1 MVQLSDNPLTSLR
14 IRAGRELRGPSFTNE
29 ETRARRSCPKSQN
42 EQVGTGFEPMPLES
56 GSRARSS
63 IGLPSAVC
71 ATLPL
76 HPLDAVPSTHSK
88 LWRLEPGRGRPPL
101 PHRLSG
107 TGRGQGKDLDP
118 PIPCGLAPAGERGG
132 VRGAQP
138 LPLPLLLDSAPSC
151 PPRPRPQGQ
160 CCPTL
165 PELGRPQVSH
175 LSEPGCGTLGSSS
188 SFLPLTGCPSPCP
201 ITAQEECCR
210 PRLLLGPADSA
221 PLLPAM
227 GSFSFCLLLLLLAEG
242 LPSLGKAWQCPRMP
256 YAASRNFSVQY
267 VVPSFE
273 AAAPIQRVVAYD
285 EGEVIFVAT
294 RNHLHLLNA
303 KLELLQGLVTGP
315 AGLPSCHSCTACGGS
330 EPSLPGADT
339 DNAVLVLDPVLPWLY
354 SCGSSLMG
362 RCFVHELE
370 VDGGTVHLGPTTCL
384 WSPSGNS
391 PHDCPDCVASPLGTQ
406 VTVVGQGQ
414 SSYFYVA
421 STLNQTVASHYSPR
435 SVSIRRLKSNLQG
448 FAPSF
453 PALSVLPEY
462 LATHPI
468 EYVYTFRSG
477 SYVYFLTVQPESLK
491 VPSTFHTRL
500 VRLSAS
506 ETDLGEYRELV
517 LDCRFSSKRRR
528 RRRRQAANT
537 VEETYNVLQAA
548 HVARVGP
555 SLAVD
560 LGVVQGEKVLFGAFA
575 VSQEGSRVPRHKS
588 AVCAFPITKLDDFID
603 TGMERCCASQANQ
616 KRVERGVEF
625 FQPQS
630 YCPDPPKTTP
640 LGSNVSCWNY
650 PTMIPTNHP
659 RVDLLNGHLDGI
671 LLTAIHVIHQ
681 GNATVAHMGTAD
693 GRILQVKLF
702 RSLNYLL
709 YVSNFSLGSSQPVH
723 RDVSRLGDHLFF
735 SSGNKVFKV
744 PIQGPGCRHFL
755 TCNRCL
761 RAERFMGCGW
771 CGDVCGW
778 QEECPG
784 TWQQASCPP
793 HITEFHPKSGPTRG
807 STKLTLCGSNFHSH
821 FQNLDSEGPQ
831 KVTVG
836 QSSCKVLPRA
846 TSYLSSKKDYVEQLE
861 CLLEASS
868 SQAPGPANVTL
879 TVSGIASKFQ
889 FQLNGSSVLSGFSFV
904 QPVVTSIVPLFGPWA
919 GGTQLTIKGQNL
931 NVGSSR
937 LVLINGT
944 ECRFG
949 LMDEPQRLLC
959 STPPGGAQGN
969 VSISLYIGGSEIPTP
984 WFFQYR
990 NNPRIFS
997 ISPNCSYP
1005 GSRITIQG
1013 QNLDAIWQM
1022 TTTFEDGHT
1031 EAKNLECNNTT
1042 ISTKRVCLAPAYT
1055 NLPDPWKAQGNLS
1068 ISGDG
1073 SILYFHPNFPFYSKP
1088 QALSQA
1094 GPLKIE
1100 QDAVEVKFSG
1110 LSAVASCMD
1119 VNITV
1124 GGQSCQANLK
1134 NNPVICYIPPNLP
1147 IPHRGVPL
1155 QVCINGHCWR
1165 IGDVVRSSQFPQVF
1179 IIVFLII
1186 IVALVVCFLS
1196 LLLFKLWRKKMKR
1209 QALSPT
1215 VRPDH
1220 IQGASSTGNSSAS
1233 GVPLLRVKSVCVGE
1247 LSSELLA
1254 EVKDVLI
1261 PPEQIITHN
1270 DQVIGKGHF
1279 GIVYHGEYMSTSQD
1293 RIHCAIK
1300 SLNRITEIEEV
1311 EEFLREGLL
1320 MRSFCHPHVLSLIGI
1335 LLPPEG
1341 LPLVVLPYMK
1351 HGDLRHFIRSPKRNP
1366 TVKDLIG
1373 FGLQVARG
1381 MAYLAEKKF
1390 VHRDLA
1396 ARNCMLDET
1405 FTVKVAD
1412 FGLAR
1417 DILDKEYYSVRKHR
1431 HARLPVKWMALE
1443 SLQTYKFTTKSDVWS
1458 FGVLL
1463 WELLTRGA
1471 SPYPNIDPFDIAH
1484 FLAQGRRLPQP
1495 EYCPDALYQ
1504 VMLQCWDPVP
1514 TKRPTFGVL
1523 VREVECISASLRGEH
1538 YVNLHS
1544 GYVNLECGPVLPPC
1558 PSSEDELDQSEEEEE
1573 KPEDSGKK
1581 AEAKEAHKQS
1591 GGPRPL
1597 SAPSLTFHTLE
1608 SSS

>member
-1 MVQLSDNPLTSLR
+1 
-14 IRAGRELRGPSFTNE
+14 
-29 ETRARRSCPKSQN
+29 
-42 EQVGTGFEPMPLES
+42 
-56 GSRARSS
+56 
-63 IGLPSAVC
+63 
-71 ATLPL
+71 
-76 HPLDAVPSTHSK
+76 
-88 LWRLEPGRGRPPL
+88 
-101 PHRLSG
+101 
-107 TGRGQGKDLDP
+107 
-118 PIPCGLAPAGERGG
+118 
-132 VRGAQP
+132 
-138 LPLPLLLDSAPSC
+138 
-151 PPRPRPQGQ
+151 
-160 CCPTL
+160 
-165 PELGRPQVSH
+165 
-175 LSEPGCGTLGSSS
+175 
-188 SFLPLTGCPSPCP
+188 
-201 ITAQEECCR
+201 
-210 PRLLLGPADSA
+210 
-221 PLLPAM
+221 M
-227 GSFSFCLLLLLLAEG
+227 GSFSFCLLLLLLAQG
-242 LPSLGKAWQCPRMP
+242 SSSRGNSWQCPRIP
-256 YAASRNFSVQY
+256 YAASQNFSVKY

-273 AAAPIQRVVAYD
+273 AAAPIQRVVAYED
-285 EGEVIFVAT
+285 GQAIFVAI
-294 RNHLHLLNA
+294 RNHLYLLNA
-303 KLELLQGLVTGP
+303 RLEPLQSLVTGP
-315 AGLPSCHSCTACGGS
+315 AGHPSCQSCTACKES
-330 EPSLPGADT
+330 EPSLSGADT

-354 SCGSSLMG
+354 SCGSSLLG

-370 VDGGTVHLGPTTCL
+370 DHGGTVRLGPTSCL
-384 WSPSGNS
+384 WSRSDNS
-391 PHDCPDCVASPLGTQ
+391 PNDCRDCVASPLGTQ

-421 STLNQTVASHYSPR
+421 STLNQTVASLYSPH
-435 SVSIRRLKSNLQG
+435 SVSIRRLKSTLQG
-448 FAPSF
+448 FAPGS
-453 PALSVLPEY
+453 PALSVLPAY
-462 LATHPI
+462 LATYPI

-491 VPSTFHTRL
+491 VSATFHTRL
-500 VRLSAS
+500 VRLSAT

-517 LDCRFSSKRRR
+517 LDCRFSYKRRR
-528 RRRRQAANT
+528 RRRQVVNPE
-537 VEETYNVLQAA
+537 EETYNVLQAA

-555 SLAVD
+555 SLAMD
-560 LGVVQGEKVLFGAFA
+560 LGVPEGQKVLFGAFA
-575 VSQEGSRVPRHKS
+575 VSQEGSRSPRHKS
-588 AVCAFPITKLDDFID
+588 AVCAFPLTKLNEFID
-603 TGMERCCASQANQ
+603 SGMEKCCGSQANQ

-659 RVDLLNGHLDGI
+659 RVDLLNGHLDGV

-723 RDVSRLGDHLFF
+723 RDVSRLGDYLLF

-744 PIQGPGCRHFL
+744 PIQGPGCHHFL
-755 TCNRCL
+755 TCKKCL
-761 RAERFMGCGW
+761 KAEHFMGCGW
-771 CGDVCGW
+771 CGDVCAR

-807 STKLTLCGSNFHSH
+807 STKLTLCGSNFYSYL
-821 FQNLDSEGPQ
+821 QGLDSEGPQ

-836 QSSCKVLPRA
+836 QSPCKVLPTA
-846 TSYLSSKKDYVEQLE
+846 TSYLSSKTDYVEQLE
-861 CLLEASS
+861 CLLEAPS
-868 SQAPGPANVTL
+868 SQAPGPASVTL
-879 TVSGIASKFQ
+879 TIPGIASKFQ
-889 FQLNGSSVLSGFSFV
+889 FLLNGSSVLPGFSFV
-904 QPVVTSIVPLFGPWA
+904 EPVVTSIFPLFGPWA

-937 LVLINGT
+937 LLLINGT
-944 ECRFG
+944 ECRYEK
-949 LMDEPQRLLC
+949 MDEQSLLC

-969 VSISLYIGGSEIPTP
+969 VSISFYIGGAEIPIP
-984 WFFQYR
+984 WSFQYR
-990 NNPRIFS
+990 NNPQIFS
-997 ISPNCSYP
+997 ISPNCSYL
-1005 GSRITIQG
+1005 GSRITIRG

-1022 TTTFEDGHT
+1022 TTAFEDGQT
-1031 EAKNLECNNTT
+1031 QVENLECNSTT
-1042 ISTKRVCLAPAYT
+1042 LSTERVCLAPAYN
-1055 NLPDPWKAQGNLS
+1055 NLRGLRQVQGNLS

-1088 QALSQA
+1088 QPHLRR
-1094 GPLKIE
+1094 GPLKME
-1100 QDAVEVKFSG
+1100 QGAVEVKFSG

-1119 VNITV
+1119 VNMTV

-1134 NNPVICYIPPNLP
+1134 NNPVICYVPPTLH

-1155 QVCINGHCWR
+1155 QICINGLCCL
-1165 IGDVVRSSQFPQVF
+1165 IGDVIQSSQFPQVF

-1186 IVALVVCFLS
+1186 IIALVVCFLS
-1196 LLLFKLWRKKMKR
+1196 LLLFRLWRKKIKR
-1209 QALSPT
+1209 QEISLHIDRLGSLDRNHRAIFLPLLRSGSDYRNSMALSPT
-1215 VRPDH
+1215 VGPGH
-1220 IQGASSTGNSSAS
+1220 IQVTSSPGNSSAS
-1233 GVPLLRVKSVCVGE
+1233 GVPLLRVKSICVGE
-1247 LSSELLA
+1247 LSLELLA

-1261 PPEQIITHN
+1261 PPERILTHEDQII
-1270 DQVIGKGHF
+1270 GHF
-1279 GIVYHGEYMSTSQD
+1279 GIVYHGEYMDPSEN

-1335 LLPPEG
+1335 LLPAEG
-1341 LPLVVLPYMK
+1341 LPRVVLPYMK
-1351 HGDLRHFIRSPKRNP
+1351 HGDLRNFIRSPKRNP

-1381 MAYLAEKKF
+1381 MDYLAEKKF

-1471 SPYPNIDPFDIAH
+1471 SPYPNIDPFDISH

-1495 EYCPDALYQ
+1495 EYCPDALYE
-1504 VMLQCWDPVP
+1504 VMLQCWDPSP
-1514 TKRPTFGVL
+1514 TERPTFGVL
-1523 VREVECISASLRGEH
+1523 VREVECVSASLRGEH
-1538 YVNLHS
+1538 YVSLHS
-1544 GYVNLECGPVLPPC
+1544 GYVNLECGPILPPC
-1558 PSSEDELDQSEEEEE
+1558 PSSEDELDQSEEEEQE
-1573 KPEDSGKK
+1573 LEDSEKK
-1581 AEAKEAHKQS
+1581 AEAKEACRRR

-1597 SAPSLTFHTLE
+1597 SAPPLTVQMLE
-1608 SSS
+1608 SSP

>member
-1 MVQLSDNPLTSLR
+1 
-14 IRAGRELRGPSFTNE
+14 
-29 ETRARRSCPKSQN
+29 
-42 EQVGTGFEPMPLES
+42 
-56 GSRARSS
+56 
-63 IGLPSAVC
+63 
-71 ATLPL
+71 
-76 HPLDAVPSTHSK
+76 
-88 LWRLEPGRGRPPL
+88 
-101 PHRLSG
+101 
-107 TGRGQGKDLDP
+107 
-118 PIPCGLAPAGERGG
+118 
-132 VRGAQP
+132 
-138 LPLPLLLDSAPSC
+138 
-151 PPRPRPQGQ
+151 
-160 CCPTL
+160 
-165 PELGRPQVSH
+165 
-175 LSEPGCGTLGSSS
+175 
-188 SFLPLTGCPSPCP
+188 
-201 ITAQEECCR
+201 
-210 PRLLLGPADSA
+210 
-221 PLLPAM
+221 M
-227 GSFSFCLLLLLLAEG
+227 GSLFCLLLLLLARG
-242 LPSLGKAWQCPRMP
+242 PPSLGESWQCPRIP

-267 VVPSFE
+267 MVPSFE
-273 AAAPIQRVVAYD
+273 AAAPIQRVVAYY
-285 EGEVIFVAT
+285 EGQALLVAT
-294 RNHLHLLNA
+294 RNHLYLLNDR
-303 KLELLQGLVTGP
+303 LELLQSLVTGP
-315 AGLPSCHSCTACGGS
+315 VGHPSCESCAECEGS
-330 EPSLPGADT
+330 EPSPPGADT

-354 SCGSSLMG
+354 SCGSSQLG

-370 VDGGTVHLGPTTCL
+370 LDGGTVRMGPTSCL
-384 WSPSGNS
+384 WSPSDNS
-391 PHDCPDCVASPLGTQ
+391 PQDCPDCVASPLGTQ

-421 STLNQTVASHYSPR
+421 STLNQTVASLYSPR
-435 SVSIRRLKSNLQG
+435 SVSIRRLKSTLQG
-448 FAPSF
+448 FAPGS
-453 PALSVLPEY
+453 PALSVLPAY
-462 LATHPI
+462 LATYPI
-468 EYVYTFRSG
+468 EYVYTFRAG

-500 VRLSAS
+500 VRLSAT

-517 LDCRFSSKRRR
+517 LDCRFAYKRRR
-528 RRRRQAANT
+528 RRRQVPST
-537 VEETYNVLQAA
+537 EEETYNVLQAA
-548 HVARVGP
+548 HVARVGT
-555 SLAVD
+555 SLATD
-560 LGVVQGEKVLFGAFA
+560 LGVSEGEKVLFGAFA
-575 VSQEGSRVPRHKS
+575 VSQEGSRAPRHKS
-588 AVCAFPITKLDDFID
+588 AVCAFPITKMNEFID
-603 TGMERCCASQANQ
+603 GGMERCCESQANE

-650 PTMIPTNHP
+650 PTMISTNHP
-659 RVDLLNGHLDGI
+659 RVDLLNGHLDGV

-723 RDVSRLGDHLFF
+723 RDISRLGDHLFF

-744 PIQGPGCRHFL
+744 PIRGPGCRHFL
-755 TCNRCL
+755 TCKKCL
-761 RAERFMGCGW
+761 TAEHFMGCGW
-771 CGDVCGW
+771 CGNVCAR

-793 HITEFHPKSGPTRG
+793 HMTEFHPKSGPTRG
-807 STKLTLCGSNFHSH
+807 STKLTLCGSNFYSH
-821 FQNLDSEGPQ
+821 FEGLNSEGPQ

-836 QSSCKVLPRA
+836 QSPCKVLPTT

-879 TVSGIASKFQ
+879 TIPGIASKFQ
-889 FQLNGSSVLSGFSFV
+889 FLLNGSSVLSGFFFV
-904 QPVVTSIVPLFGPWA
+904 EPVVTSILPLFGPWA
-919 GGTQLTIKGQNL
+919 GGTELTITGQNL

-944 ECRFG
+944 ECRFEK
-949 LMDEPQRLLC
+949 MDEQRLLC
-959 STPPGGAQGN
+959 VTPPGGAQGN
-969 VSISLYIGGSEIPTP
+969 VSISLSIGGAEIPTP

-990 NNPRIFS
+990 NNPQIFS

-1005 GSRITIQG
+1005 GSHITIRG
-1013 QNLDAIWQM
+1013 QHLDAIWRM
-1022 TTTFEDGHT
+1022 TTTFEDGHR
-1031 EAKNLECNNTT
+1031 EGENLECNSTT
-1042 ISTKRVCLAPAYT
+1042 LSTERVCLAPAYI
-1055 NLPDPWKAQGNLS
+1055 NPSGLGHVQGNLS
-1068 ISGDG
+1068 IGGDG
-1073 SILYFHPNFPFYSKP
+1073 SILYFNPNFPFYSKP
-1088 QALSQA
+1088 QPHPRQ

-1100 QDAVEVKFSG
+1100 QGAVEVKFSG

-1119 VNITV
+1119 VNMTV
-1124 GGQSCQANLK
+1124 GGQSCRANLK
-1134 NNPVICYIPPNLP
+1134 NNPVICYVPPNLS

-1155 QVCINGHCWR
+1155 KICINGQCWH
-1165 IGDVVRSSQFPQVF
+1165 IADVIQSSQFPHVF
-1179 IIVFLII
+1179 IVVFLII
-1186 IVALVVCFLS
+1186 LIALVVCFLS
-1196 LLLFKLWRKKMKR
+1196 LLLFRLWRKKIKSQDPLGSLDR
-1209 QALSPT
+1209 NHGAISLPLLRSGSDYRNSIALRPT
-1215 VRPDH
+1215 VGSGH
-1220 IQGASSTGNSSAS
+1220 FEVASPTGNSSAS
-1233 GVPLLRVKSVCVGE
+1233 GVPLLRVKSICVGE

-1261 PPEQIITHN
+1261 PPERILTHD

-1279 GIVYHGEYMSTSQD
+1279 GIVYHGEYIDSSQN

-1300 SLNRITEIEEV
+1300 SLNRITEMEEV

-1341 LPLVVLPYMK
+1341 LPRVVLPYMK
-1351 HGDLRHFIRSPKRNP
+1351 HGDLRHFIRSPQRKP

-1417 DILDKEYYSVRKHR
+1417 DILDKEYYSIRRHR

-1495 EYCPDALYQ
+1495 EYCPNALYK
-1504 VMLQCWDPVP
+1504 VMLQCWNSVS
-1514 TKRPTFGVL
+1514 TERPTFGVL
-1523 VREVECISASLRGEH
+1523 VREVECVSASLRGEH

-1573 KPEDSGKK
+1573 EPEDSEKK
-1581 AEAKEAHKQS
+1581 AEAKEAHKRS

-1597 SAPSLTFHTLE
+1597 SAPPLAFHTLE